1 MLSAIVLAAGLSK
14 RMNGMNKLLL
24 PYKNKTV
31 IATVVQNILDGG
43 IEEVIVVTGHEEDK
57 IKHALKDFPV
67 HFTYNHDYTKG
78 ITTSIQQG
86 IMHATG
92 DGYMICLSDMVL
104 ITPKEYATLK
114 DAFTK
119 HLELNKKCICMP
131 VYKNE
136 KGNPVI
142 FSSFYKEAILK
153 HEDMEGCK
161 NIVLQNKENIDR
173 VDIDT
178 DHILTDMDS
187 QDDYKKLNK

>member
-67 HFTYNHDYTKG
+67 HFTYNHDYAKG
-78 ITTSIQQG
+78 
-86 IMHATG
+86 
-92 DGYMICLSDMVL
+92 
-104 ITPKEYATLK
+104 K

-119 HLELNKKCICMP
+119 HHELNKKCICMP